1 MGLKTLIGY
10 VLSGLAVLL
19 IAGGT
24 VGYTVEGQID
34 DVPTPNIEGYVFFS
48 DEALPGNPASLFITA
63 DTTVKWDRDDIF
75 MVIADDKKK
84 SQCDGI
90 RANGGAFLQ
99 STSDSQTCQYGDTG
113 YEATATD
120 GDDGLEWR
128 VSGGEFYAGI
138 GTKSGTL
145 PAGTDLSIDYE
156 VKLSAGAATYL
167 FSFLTGIGGI
177 GLSRMK

>member
-75 MVIADDKKK
+75 MVIADEKKK

-90 RANGGAFLQ
+90 RAQMAELSFNQ
-99 STSDSQTCQYGDTG
+99 HP
-113 YEATATD
+113 TAKPVNTVIL
-120 GDDGLEWR
+120 GMRQQL
-128 VSGGEFYAGI
+128 
-138 GTKSGTL
+138 
-145 PAGTDLSIDYE
+145 
-156 VKLSAGAATYL
+156 
-167 FSFLTGIGGI
+167 LTGT
-177 GLSRMK
+177 MD